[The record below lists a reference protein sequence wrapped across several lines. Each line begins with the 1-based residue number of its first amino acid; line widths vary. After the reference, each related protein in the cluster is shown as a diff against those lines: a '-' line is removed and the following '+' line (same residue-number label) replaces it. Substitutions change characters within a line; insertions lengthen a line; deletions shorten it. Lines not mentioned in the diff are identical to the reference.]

1 MNKSA
6 LTFFFLL
13 FMMTISAQTPSFRI
27 DGKVHPKYNGSL
39 VTLFTFTGDYI
50 RTVDSAYVDN
60 GTFCF
65 EGSEYLYEKSLLS
78 IGNYPDTV
86 LTMEFMLERG
96 LIEVEMKQK
105 PIIRTPVFR
114 AEYRQFLDSCSALFK
129 EIDSLQKQSVPNES
143 AFQKLYSY
151 RYQFKKKHIHNGL
164 GRSLFLEDS
173 GYRDDPYFYKLHDLL
188 TERDKQRYDVRSEHE
203 KRKRQDAQQWLA
215 NKPFLNFTLIDSIGE
230 EKQISDY
237 VGKSKLLFLDFWAS
251 WCGPCIAQK
260 PQIKGL
266 YQKYKEQGFEVLGIS
281 LDIQRTSWLAALKKQ
296 DSIWP
301 NLCVANQEQE
311 NELRELYHIVGIPYG
326 ILIDQ
331 SGNVVS
337 VIVVGWQQLKVVL
350 ETYYKN

>member
-1 MNKSA
+1 MSKFT
-6 LTFFFLL
+6 LTFLSLL
-13 FMMTISAQTPSFRI
+13 FAMTISSQAPAFRI

-50 RTVDSAYVDN
+50 RSVDSAYVDN
-60 GTFCF
+60 GAFHF
-65 EGSEYLYEKSLLS
+65 EGSEYIYEKSLLS

-86 LTMEFMLERG
+86 LVAELLLERG

-105 PIIRTPVFR
+105 PIIRSPHFQT
-114 AEYRQFLDSCSALFK
+114 EYQQFLDSCSALFK
-129 EIDSLQKQSVPNES
+129 EIDSLQRQSVPNES
-143 AFQKLYSY
+143 AFQKLFAY
-151 RYQFKKKHIHNGL
+151 RYQFKKEHIHNGM

-173 GYRDDPYFYKLHDLL
+173 GLRDDPYFYKLHDLL
-188 TERDKQRYDVRSEHE
+188 TERDKQRYDVKSEYE
-203 KRKRQDAQQWLA
+203 MRKRQDAQQWLA
-215 NKPFLNFTLIDSIGE
+215 NKPFLNFMLIDSVGKK
-230 EKQISDY
+230 KQISDY

-296 DSIWP
+296 DSVWP

-311 NELRELYHIVGIPYG
+311 NELRNLYHIVGIPYG

-331 SGNVVS
+331 SGKVVY
-337 VIVVGWQQLKVVL
+337 VIVGGWQQLKIIL
-350 ETYYKN
+350 EAYYKN